1 MKSKRSLIKFSCAIF
16 MAIILIGCE
25 ETDTVKQEEAQTVTT
40 SSNSEIFESHETGL
54 IFHIPKEYQEKGIKI
69 EGPDIDEKGHDFI
82 RINYYYKPIIDK
94 LIDDMLALSPEERTK
109 QAQQEFYENMY
120 KHSKCLMDI
129 TLIKEEEYNS
139 SIKDGK
145 KHNELS
151 YWNNAEKFGT
161 NDGYVYLIAIPEND
175 TDGMEAEEKA
185 QYEECHDYMK
195 TAKENIEFTEI
206 NELGKMPRQ
215 MPKFTAKDLKGNTV
229 TENIFTEKDLTVVNI
244 WGTFCNPCVEEM
256 PELGEWAKIMP
267 ENAQLIGII
276 SDIESEN
283 DNIHYDLAVKI
294 MEKSKADFT
303 QIIANK
309 DFESVMSWV
318 TGVPT
323 TLFVDKSGKIIGKPI
338 VGADVDGYKKFVED
352 YLDGK

>member
-1 MKSKRSLIKFSCAIF
+1 
-16 MAIILIGCE
+16 
-25 ETDTVKQEEAQTVTT
+25 
-40 SSNSEIFESHETGL
+40 
-54 IFHIPKEYQEKGIKI
+54 
-69 EGPDIDEKGHDFI
+69 
-82 RINYYYKPIIDK
+82 
-94 LIDDMLALSPEERTK
+94 
-109 QAQQEFYENMY
+109 
-120 KHSKCLMDI
+120 
-129 TLIKEEEYNS
+129 
-139 SIKDGK
+139 
-145 KHNELS
+145 
-151 YWNNAEKFGT
+151 
-161 NDGYVYLIAIPEND
+161 
-175 TDGMEAEEKA
+175 
-185 QYEECHDYMK
+185 
-195 TAKENIEFTEI
+195 
-206 NELGKMPRQ
+206 
-215 MPKFTAKDLKGNTV
+215 
-229 TENIFTEKDLTVVNI
+229 
-244 WGTFCNPCVEEM
+244 M

-352 YLDGK
+352 YLYGK